1 MIPREAFKKQ
11 LIVKGS
17 TLEYYFTKLSAL
29 YKFDVV
35 YRTQTFNDVLYLIC
49 NMCRLLYNK
58 QLMFGKA
65 SDSSRK
71 LILRWIK
78 GGKLLHIRHAA
89 RYDSITQPEGVVN
102 PIFSLLYHILK
113 ISYPES
119 LYVWAYENQ
128 DYKLQMKKI
137 KDSVMHYPNQLISYT
152 SQKCYDMTV
161 KVFRKL
167 GAIASSAIVSMSEE
181 EKVQLSQALSQ
192 VDAEPFLTSNENT
205 IKDMLR
211 RSIMDLPVVSSVA
224 TLIETIYSMF
234 LRFYDGLK
242 DVLRGIINN
251 MGKITRSIVV
261 VCGYV
266 ALFYFCC
273 KIGQNLSR
281 IAFDTLSRL
290 FFRTENVKVDEYI
303 SQMSPKDGSEGEY
316 ECQFSFGTLST
327 GIIGLFGF
335 LTFNTWDPK
344 YVAEL
349 NSKIALAKNLSSI
362 YQVIFENLVDIYKWC
377 YSSITGK
384 PFFQE
389 DAVLQKFDELI
400 SEYYHI
406 TKEDDIAN
414 FIRNKPEACR
424 RVMNLY
430 KDMTEYDKKIR
441 TMRSLT
447 DMQKTRWNSM
457 LNVARLWNNFC
468 TRKSKEQIT
477 RVEPIWINISGKPG
491 TGKSVIVDQLA
502 SYIMV
507 RYNEELGKEKR
518 QYTSADRYERKVQNE
533 FWDGYSEQFLVSIDD
548 LFQSKQIETRALQA
562 LELIH
567 MCNNTAYPLHM
578 SSVEEKSSVMFTSP
592 LIISTTNDTDWN
604 NLAIK
609 DPEAL
614 YRRVTIYVEKIK
626 IDGQRPL
633 DATFYL
639 YTKAGDKGKKAVD
652 YLGQPLKITGFELA
666 ELAVEKMIEKSK
678 ATETFLKPMSP
689 EAVDGV
695 KITRRIK
702 LGGYFDNFEP
712 TIEESD
718 DDYHLAEEDHDE
730 HLEWKGPRVQAGIDH
745 AADAYLAQIL
755 NDIDCKEMYS
765 GNWSHASL
773 SEVFEDYAFVSCE
786 KLTGYPT
793 LVAFATHE
801 LLANEY
807 AVETDIPIGLP
818 VPDNEE
824 GKTIVTYAYVTK
836 KNASFNLSTN
846 RTEESEPMRIVIFTH
861 SDKYRRIVANR
872 DYGNYLWEPEEDVY
886 FWDVNARYVLKN
898 KANFGLDAP
907 VDPSAFE
914 FLTSYCYKVPCHI
927 NAQRTLDD
935 KDLVIYTLFSMK
947 TLVIV
952 STISISLLAGV
963 ALWRY
968 FSAFDYDAQ
977 SIDKSHVAKNLKIA
991 RSKNFS
997 AKSRLVNKY
1006 NDFKKDELRKIKT
1019 NRVKMDR
1026 PSVRKRNG
1034 EPTQKFM
1041 APKTKAG
1048 KIAKEKLEKMQRKER
1063 EKQRQKERYR
1073 AHGYWSDGDE
1083 PYGLGCDENSYDSS
1097 DDEQE
1102 FYFEDYEMQMNSSLG
1117 FIANKCALNT
1127 QTAYVNYKGKMSI
1140 PCHLFF
1146 IKGSL
1151 ACTASHYFSAYEQM
1165 FDSISLYAPNG
1176 SEGELYIPSER
1187 LQWRVMP
1194 DRDLIYINFPKEVPS
1209 YRNLTKFLKPF
1220 RADTVQANPARIEW
1234 SLYQTNK
1241 KVYNVR
1247 SFVAGAPS
1255 KAIDSENLKATMEIE
1270 GRKIAYIN
1278 QRYYK
1283 IPKLE
1288 GYAGACGLP
1297 YMDFSDVATPLMGI
1311 HVAGLGEVSIVVPII
1326 SEDFADFNV
1335 QMSISDEVHPSIK
1348 VKLEGDMERGL
1359 IHISDHIPGVDNVCQ
1374 LERKHYIASNSQI
1387 IPSMLM
1393 DAGIHEPTLFPAK
1406 LSGDPSPLDIA
1417 MSKYQGKPFGYHPSF
1432 DDLFDDR
1439 IFEGIIDPALIN
1451 NHRQMLTVKQAIEG
1465 YSPLHIPSMD
1475 LSTGLGEPFTQ
1486 HNITTKQLFD
1496 PDRKP
1501 TGKALEYDLKYHVD
1515 NLFLEE
1521 LEAVTNEYENGDELP
1536 SYPVNDT
1543 LKDECRDKLRV
1554 DLHKTRLFDAGPK
1567 THMLVKKRYL
1577 GHLVSDIEQGRLNSD
1592 ILVGINVHSVEW
1604 TRVYEQLTALCEE
1617 DKEGFIC
1624 GDFERWD
1631 KSLRLLFADHIAQY
1645 LAKLMHYD
1653 KRKSCVVHKIIR
1665 SAMLAVH
1672 FNPKGIYRVREGQTS
1687 GDYLT
1692 SIFNSIYNSVIHRLA
1707 FNWLCPDYKWQFN
1720 KYVRLFVYG
1729 DDSIA
1734 SVHKEVRHLYNMKTL
1749 SKYFLNALGMVYT
1762 SPTKGDIN
1770 SAFLKLS
1777 ETSFLKRKFGKLFY
1791 GNSVYI
1797 VAQLDKESIHN
1808 SILYATKKKTLDE
1821 QWDALCNTCDMY
1833 LLEYIKYGENQFYA
1847 ARRKITEAMKK
1858 LAKENCLKPYYFEDY
1873 TEMMMRYVLQAP
1885 EQ

>member
-1 MIPREAFKKQ
+1 
-11 LIVKGS
+11 
-17 TLEYYFTKLSAL
+17 
-29 YKFDVV
+29 
-35 YRTQTFNDVLYLIC
+35 
-49 NMCRLLYNK
+49 MCRLLYNK
-58 QLMFGKA
+58 QLMFGKV
-65 SDSSRK
+65 SDTSRK

-78 GGKLLHIRHAA
+78 GGQLLHIRHAA

-128 DYKLQMKKI
+128 DYELQMKRI

-161 KVFRKL
+161 NVFKKL
-167 GAIASSAIVSMSEE
+167 GTIASSAIVSMSEE
-181 EKVQLSQALSQ
+181 EKVQLSEALSQ
-192 VDAEPFLTSNENT
+192 VDAEPFLISNENT
-205 IKDMLR
+205 IKNMLR
-211 RSIMDLPVVSSVA
+211 KSIMDLPVVSSVA

-234 LRFYDGLK
+234 LRFYEGLK
-242 DVLRGIINN
+242 NVIKGIINN
-251 MGKITRSIVV
+251 MGKITRSIIV

-290 FFRTENVKVDEYI
+290 FFKTENVEVSDYI
-303 SQMSPKDGSEGEY
+303 SQMAPNDVNEGEY
-316 ECQFSFGTLST
+316 ECQFSFGSLST

-335 LTFNTWDPK
+335 LTFNKWDPK

-349 NSKIALAKNLSSI
+349 NGKIALAKTLSSV

-414 FIRNKPEACR
+414 YIRNKPEASR

-468 TRKSKEQIT
+468 TRKSREQIT

-533 FWDGYSEQFLVSIDD
+533 FWDGYAEQFLVSIDD
-548 LFQSKQIETRALQA
+548 LFQSKQIETRGLQA

-578 SSVEEKSSVMFTSP
+578 SSIEEKSSVMFTSP

-604 NLAIK
+604 NLSLK

-626 IDGQRPL
+626 IDGNRPL

-639 YTKAGDKGKKAVD
+639 YTKAGDKGKRAVD
-652 YLGQPLKITGFELA
+652 YMGNPLVITGFELA
-666 ELAVEKMIEKSK
+666 ELAVEKMIKKSM
-678 ATETFLKPMSP
+678 ATESYLKPMSI

-695 KITRRIK
+695 KVTRRIK
-702 LGGYFDNFEP
+702 LGGYFDNYEP

-718 DDYHLAEEDHDE
+718 DEYSIAEEYEDKE
-730 HLEWKGPRVQAGIDH
+730 YNWIGPRVQAGMDFI
-745 AADAYLAQIL
+745 ADDYLSRFL
-755 NDIDCKEMYS
+755 NEIDCKEVYS
-765 GNWSHASL
+765 GKWSHLEL
-773 SEVFEDYAFVSCE
+773 SEVFDDYTFITCE
-786 KLTGYPT
+786 KPTAYPT
-793 LVAFATHE
+793 IVAFATRE
-801 LLANEY
+801 LLLNEQ
-807 AVETDIPIGLP
+807 APKVDVPTGFPI
-818 VPDNEE
+818 PDNGE
-824 GKTIVTYAYVTK
+824 GKTIITYAHVKWVNHSY
-836 KNASFNLSTN
+836 NLSTT
-846 RTEESEPMRIVIFTH
+846 RTEGSEPMRIVIFTQ
-861 SDKYRRIVANR
+861 SDKYRRIIAR
-872 DYGNYLWEPEEDVY
+872 DYGNYLWEPEEDIY
-886 FWDVNARYVLKN
+886 FWDVNARHVLKN
-898 KANFGLDAP
+898 KANYGLDAP
-907 VDPSAFE
+907 VDPPAFE
-914 FLTSYCYKVPCHI
+914 LLTSFCYKNPGHI
-927 NAQRTLDD
+927 NAQKTLDD
-935 KDLVIYTLFSMK
+935 KDLVTYTLFSIK
-947 TLVIV
+947 TLAIV
-952 STISISLLAGV
+952 SAVAMSLLAGV
-963 ALWRY
+963 AIWKY
-968 FSAFDYDAQ
+968 FSAFDYETQ

-991 RSKNFS
+991 RSKNFA
-997 AKSRLVNKY
+997 AKSKLLNKY
-1006 NDFKKDELRKIKT
+1006 HEMKKDELRKIKT
-1019 NRVKMDR
+1019 NRVKMNKPFVNR
-1026 PSVRKRNG
+1026 RGMNG
-1034 EPTQKFM
+1034 EPEQKFM
-1041 APKTKAG
+1041 APKAKAG
-1048 KIAKEKLEKMQRKER
+1048 KIAGKRLKKMERKEKS
-1063 EKQRQKERYR
+1063 KQRQKERYR
-1073 AHGYWSDGDE
+1073 THGYWSDGDTC
-1083 PYGLGCDENSYDSS
+1083 YASSDDDCDIYESS

-1102 FYFEDYEMQMNSSLG
+1102 FLFEDYEMQMNSSLG

-1151 ACTASHYFSAYEQM
+1151 ACTASHYFAAYEQD
-1165 FDSISLYAPNG
+1165 FESISLYAPNG
-1176 SEGELYIPSER
+1176 SEGELHIPNER
-1187 LQWRVMP
+1187 MQWKIME
-1194 DRDLIYINFPKEVPS
+1194 DRDLIYLNFPKEVPP

-1220 RADTVQANPARIEW
+1220 KADTVQANPARIEW
-1234 SLYQTNK
+1234 SLYQSNK

-1255 KAIDSENLKATMEIE
+1255 KAIDSDNLKATMVIE
-1270 GRKIAYIN
+1270 GRKLAYIN
-1278 QRYYK
+1278 CRYYK

-1297 YMDFSDVATPLMGI
+1297 YMDFSDVSTPLMGI
-1311 HVAGLGEVSIVVPII
+1311 HVAGLGEVSIAVPIML
-1326 SEDFADFNV
+1326 EDFADFDV

-1348 VKLEGDMERGL
+1348 VKLEGDLERGL

-1374 LERKHYIASNSQI
+1374 LERKHYIPSTSQI

-1393 DAGIHEPTLFPAK
+1393 NTGIHEPTLFPAK

-1417 MSKYQGKPFGYHPSF
+1417 MSKYQGKPFGYHASF
-1432 DDLFDDR
+1432 DDLYDDR

-1486 HNITTKQLFD
+1486 HNITTKQLFN
-1496 PDRKP
+1496 PEKSP
-1501 TGKALEYDLKYHVD
+1501 SGKALKYGLKYHVD
-1515 NLFLEE
+1515 DLFLEE
-1521 LEAVTNEYENGDELP
+1521 LEAVTDSYENGTELP

-1604 TRVYEQLTALCEE
+1604 TRVYEQLTQFCEE

-1631 KSLRLLFADHIAQY
+1631 KSLRLLFSDHIARY

-1653 KRKSCVVHKIIR
+1653 KQRTLVVHKIIR

-1707 FNWLCPDYKWQFN
+1707 FNWLCPDFKWQFN

-1734 SVHKEVRHLYNMKTL
+1734 AVHKEIRHLYNMKTL
-1749 SKYFLNALGMVYT
+1749 SKYFLEALGMVYT

-1777 ETSFLKRKFGKLFY
+1777 DTSFLKRKFGKLFY
-1791 GNSVYI
+1791 GNSIYI

-1821 QWDALCNTCDMY
+1821 QWEALCSTCDMY
-1833 LLEYIKYGENQFYA
+1833 LLEYLKYGENQFNA
-1847 ARRKITEAMKK
+1847 ARRIIRKEMNN